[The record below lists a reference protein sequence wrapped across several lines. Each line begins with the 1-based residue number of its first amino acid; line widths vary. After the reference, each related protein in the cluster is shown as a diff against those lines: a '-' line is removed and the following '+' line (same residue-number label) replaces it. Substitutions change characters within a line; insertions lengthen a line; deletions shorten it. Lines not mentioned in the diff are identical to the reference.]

1 MFAER
6 IETGAIVSAPNQNH
20 ENFAQRTE
28 RLIPF
33 FGAVTLSKLV
43 ALQSGQTLPQIDM
56 WNSFGHQ
63 MDVAYKAQ
71 TRFDGASREEYA
83 SQLIDEKYRYFD
95 SIGINTA
102 NRHIVRDDDLE
113 TMTWIQ
119 SKLQLLYNE
128 GSIYEDTEA
137 VSVCSL
143 CGNIISVATVAF
155 TACSRCKSHDFNIQ
169 KRQALFMD
177 LDGDRQKYL
186 AGKVLLPKN
195 SGHINGQFATLPGRV
210 LVSRQRD
217 YGQSLDFLGYEGEVL
232 DPKIG
237 IALLPEM
244 ISARFGLKGI
254 TQIQGASTAKNT
266 VPYTTLLSPDLEA
279 KYMFINYAPKNI
291 SIGTIQ
297 EQGVDFFTKYLPL
310 FMLDKTGDVS
320 DEQLNALRSEHT
332 KTKRKMTNALMYLR
346 ANEGEVTPLPNEDQ
360 VLLTQSLNSVAQ
372 QNIRNGVLNLRKYI
386 FEKLGKTYVDTL
398 KANGKKVAGNDLD
411 QIETLLQEIF

>member
-1 MFAER
+1 
-6 IETGAIVSAPNQNH
+6 
-20 ENFAQRTE
+20 
-28 RLIPF
+28 
-33 FGAVTLSKLV
+33 
-43 ALQSGQTLPQIDM
+43 
-56 WNSFGHQ
+56 
-63 MDVAYKAQ
+63 
-71 TRFDGASREEYA
+71 
-83 SQLIDEKYRYFD
+83 
-95 SIGINTA
+95 
-102 NRHIVRDDDLE
+102 
-113 TMTWIQ
+113 
-119 SKLQLLYNE
+119 
-128 GSIYEDTEA
+128 
-137 VSVCSL
+137 
-143 CGNIISVATVAF
+143 
-155 TACSRCKSHDFNIQ
+155 
-169 KRQALFMD
+169 MD